1 MEYKEEYIKGL
12 LFEKMAG
19 TISDGDDTIAEKAI
33 ADIPEIKAYWLKLK
47 TKMDEPGAATFL
59 SSLDEKAAWQKLSP
73 KLADQKTKPLF
84 YRNLKYIA
92 VAATLLIGMPLVWHF
107 YADKGSS
114 HGPSPSAIQTNQVY
128 LKTSDGRTIELNTDR
143 NINQNGLNGQARAN
157 ELTYHADQATDA
169 DQATLYVPAT
179 KDYKIR
185 LPDGTQVWMNSAST
199 LKFPYNFNQQIR
211 EVYLTG
217 EAYFEVAHEKKRK
230 FIVHTAFA
238 DVQVHGTSFNVNA
251 YDQVSFSTALVEG
264 SVSAVKDR
272 QLIDLKP
279 GEQVNAIR
287 DRLTKQPFDAQ
298 ELLSWR
304 KGLYYFHNRSLGD
317 IARVLRRWFDV
328 KVVFSTPDLAEQT
341 FTGEV
346 NKTMPLK
353 VVLSNLELSSGIR
366 AQLKN
371 GILIFK

>member
-1 MEYKEEYIKGL
+1 
-12 LFEKMAG
+12 
-19 TISDGDDTIAEKAI
+19 
-33 ADIPEIKAYWLKLK
+33 
-47 TKMDEPGAATFL
+47 
-59 SSLDEKAAWQKLSP
+59 
-73 KLADQKTKPLF
+73 
-84 YRNLKYIA
+84 
-92 VAATLLIGMPLVWHF
+92 MPLVWHF

-211 EVYLTG
+211 EVYLTY

-264 SVSAVKDR
+264 SVSAVKDL
-272 QLIDLKP
+272 QLIDLK
-279 GEQVNAIR
+279 
-287 DRLTKQPFDAQ
+287 T
-298 ELLSWR
+298 
-304 KGLYYFHNRSLGD
+304 
-317 IARVLRRWFDV
+317 RR
-328 KVVFSTPDLAEQT
+328 
-341 FTGEV
+341 TGERH
-346 NKTMPLK
+346 PG
-353 VVLSNLELSSGIR
+353 SPH
-366 AQLKN
+366 
-371 GILIFK
+371 